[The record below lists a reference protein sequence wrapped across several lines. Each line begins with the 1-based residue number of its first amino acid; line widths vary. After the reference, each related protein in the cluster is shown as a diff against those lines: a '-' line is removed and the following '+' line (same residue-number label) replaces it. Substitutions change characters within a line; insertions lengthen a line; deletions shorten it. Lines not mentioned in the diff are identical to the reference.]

1 MHVNWRFDR
10 QSANSRALK
19 TLVLLGTEG
28 PHSPKKRVSFTK
40 KESAL
45 SHSHKKVKQGACP
58 C

>member
-28 PHSPKKRVSFTK
+28 PHGPKKRCAFTK

-45 SHSHKKVKQGACP
+45 SHSQER
-58 C
+58 

>member
-45 SHSHKKVKQGACP
+45 SHSQEK
-58 C
+58 